1 MEIEDRSRHAVDAF
15 EPLGVVDG
23 VAAGPRCRQ
32 FLLQPLAVSQRRGR
46 ERFQRAAAKPFAAAF
61 VAPPGEDRLSRC
73 GGIERRPQPHF
84 TADLQRVG
92 ATKLFEHE
100 RLAPRLDQ
108 QLHRLAGRITE
119 RPQRLVTSQHEA
131 LVPRLRTSH
140 LEQLARE
147 GVGLRRAVLETVA
160 QRDER
165 LEDPKHE
172 VGRDVRRSRR
182 LRGGDATRMPR
193 NEIENRQ
200 RLATGGRGEGIE
212 VAG

>member
-23 VAAGPRCRQ
+23 VAAGPRRDELV
-32 FLLQPLAVSQRRGR
+32 FEPAAVSQCRGR
-46 ERFQRAAAKPFAAAF
+46 ERFQRAAAKPFIAAF

-73 GGIERRPQPHF
+73 GGIQRRPQPHF
-84 TADLQRVG
+84 AADLQRVG
-92 ATKLFEHE
+92 ATELFEHE

-119 RPQRLVTSQHEA
+119 RPQRLVTGQHEA
-131 LVPRLRTSH
+131 LVSRLRASH

-147 GVGLRRAVLETVA
+147 GVGLGRAVLETVA
-160 QRDER
+160 HRDER
-165 LEDPKHE
+165 LKDPKHE
-172 VGRDVRRSRR
+172 VGRDARRSRR

-193 NEIENRQ
+193 NKIKYRQ
-200 RLATGGRGEGIE
+200 RLATGRRGEGIE